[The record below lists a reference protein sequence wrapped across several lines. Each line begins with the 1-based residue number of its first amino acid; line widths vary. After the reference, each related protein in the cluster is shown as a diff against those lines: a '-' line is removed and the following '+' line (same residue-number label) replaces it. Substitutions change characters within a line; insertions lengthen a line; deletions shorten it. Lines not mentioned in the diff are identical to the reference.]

1 MTILKYLR
9 SFSISSRLYLLGLM
23 ITLLTLI
30 PLVIFTSA
38 YQDTLMEQKRDK
50 TRNLVE
56 SAHSLL
62 NFYYRQQTEGKLT
75 PDQAQLQA
83 KQAIAALRYENN
95 DYFWIN
101 DNQPHMIMHPFK
113 PELDG
118 KDLSQFQDPIGNR
131 LFVSMAD
138 TVRRQGEG
146 FVDYQWEKPGHDQ
159 PVDKISYVKG
169 FAPWGWI
176 IGSGIYVDDV
186 KAQFLAELKRL
197 GLILSLALLVM
208 LVLARAIGR
217 TITAPCESTLKAM
230 QDISSGDADL
240 TKRLPIQGDD
250 ELSKIAAAYNQFA
263 ERISDMLRAVSPV
276 SEHISAA
283 ASQLNAVA
291 NTTADSATMAH
302 QGVDSVAS
310 AMTELHS
317 SNQEVARSA
326 AHAAEAASEAQTHSD
341 QGMNVVSRSSKEMH
355 ALLALLD
362 ETNQSAQALAEDSE
376 TIGAVLDVIRNI
388 AEQTNLLALNA
399 AIEAAR
405 AGEQGRGFAVV
416 ADEVRTL
423 ATRTQ
428 ASTNE
433 IETIISRLQ
442 GRSADVSQAL
452 VQTREQSASTVEH
465 SEQVAQALEAISQQ
479 ISTIREL
486 NQHIADASQ
495 QQTDATEA
503 INMSLAELSEHSQ
516 SHVNQG
522 EQIAAASEQL
532 LSSGRHLN
540 QQISQFKVSA

>member
-1 MTILKYLR
+1 MTKLPHLR
-9 SFSISSRLYLLGLM
+9 SLSISSRLYLLGL
-23 ITLLTLI
+23 IITILTLLPLI
-30 PLVIFTSA
+30 TFMSG
-38 YQDTLMEQKRDK
+38 YQDTLLDQKRDK

-62 NFYYRQQTEGKLT
+62 TYYYQQETQGQLT
-75 PDQAQLQA
+75 RIEAQQQA
-83 KQAIAALRYENN
+83 KQAIASLRYENN

-101 DNQPHMIMHPFK
+101 DNHPKMVMHPFK

-118 KDLSQFQDPIGNR
+118 KDLSQFKDPLGHT

-138 TVRRQGEG
+138 IVSKQSQG
-146 FVDYQWEKPGHDQ
+146 FVDYQWEKPGHSE

-176 IGSGIYVDDV
+176 LGSGIYVDDV
-186 KAQFLAELKRL
+186 KALFYAELQRL
-197 GLILSLALLVM
+197 GLILAASLILM
-208 LVLARAIGR
+208 LVLAKVIGR
-217 TITAPCESTLKAM
+217 SITAPCESTLQAM
-230 QDISSGDADL
+230 QDISRGEGDL
-240 TKRLPIQGDD
+240 TRRLPVQGND
-250 ELSKIAAAYNQFA
+250 ELSRIAAAYNQFA
-263 ERISDMLRAVSPV
+263 DRISDMLRAVEPV
-276 SEHISAA
+276 SEHISSA

-291 NTTADSATMAH
+291 NTTAESASQAH

-326 AHAAEAASEAQTHSD
+326 ATAADAATAAQFHSE
-341 QGMNVVSRSSKEMH
+341 QGLSVVSRSGEEMR

-362 ETNQSAQALAEDSE
+362 ETNKSAQALAEDSE

-428 ASTNE
+428 SSTNE
-433 IETIISRLQ
+433 IETIITRLQ
-442 GRSADVSQAL
+442 NRSTNVSNAL
-452 VQTREQSASTVEH
+452 IQTSEQSASTVKH
-465 SEQVAQALEAISQQ
+465 AQDVADALEAISQQ
-479 ISTIREL
+479 IHTIREL

-495 QQTDATEA
+495 QQSDATEA
-503 INMSLAELSEHSQ
+503 INISLSQLSEHSH
-516 SHVNQG
+516 SHVSQG
-522 EQIAAASEQL
+522 QQIAAASEQL
-532 LSSGRHLN
+532 LTSGRHLN
-540 QQISQFKVSA
+540 VQISQFKI

>member
-1 MTILKYLR
+1 MTILHHLR
-9 SFSISSRLYLLGLM
+9 SLSISSRLYLLGFI
-23 ITLLTLI
+23 ITLLTLF
-30 PLVIFTSA
+30 PLMTFVSG
-38 YQDTLMEQKRDK
+38 YQDSLLDQKRDK

-62 NFYYRQQTEGKLT
+62 NFYYQQEKTGNLNRET
-75 PDQAQLQA
+75 AQQLA
-83 KQAIAALRYENN
+83 RQAIASLRYEKN

-101 DNQPHMIMHPFK
+101 DSHPRMIMHPFK

-118 KDLSQFQDPIGNR
+118 KDLSQFQDPIGNK
-131 LFVSMAD
+131 LFVNMAEI
-138 TVRRQGEG
+138 VQRQGEG
-146 FVDYQWEKPGHDQ
+146 FVDYQWEKPGHAQ
-159 PVDKISYVKG
+159 PVDKISFVKG
-169 FAPWGWI
+169 FSPWGWI

-186 KAQFLAELKRL
+186 AAQFYAELKRL
-197 GLILSLALLVM
+197 GLIIGGSLILM
-208 LVLARAIGR
+208 LILARAIGR

-230 QDISSGDADL
+230 QDISRGEGDL
-240 TKRLPIQGDD
+240 TRRLPVQGND
-250 ELSKIAAAYNQFA
+250 ELSKIATAYNQFA
-263 ERISDMLRAVSPV
+263 DKISEMLRAVSPV

-283 ASQLNAVA
+283 ASQLNVVA
-291 NTTADSATMAH
+291 NTTAESAGQAH
-302 QGVDSVAS
+302 QRVDSVAS

-326 AHAAEAASEAQTHSD
+326 TNAAEAATEAQTHSD
-341 QGMNVVSRSSKEMH
+341 QGLDVVSRSSEEMR

-362 ETNQSAQALAEDSE
+362 ETNESAKALAEDSE

-428 ASTNE
+428 SSTNE
-433 IETIISRLQ
+433 IETIITRLQ
-442 GRSADVSQAL
+442 NRSADVSRAL
-452 VQTREQSASTVEH
+452 VQTRDQSVSTVEH
-465 SEQVAQALEAISQQ
+465 SGEVAQALAAISQQ
-479 ISTIREL
+479 INTIRDL

-495 QQTDATEA
+495 QQTDAAEA
-503 INMSLAELSEHSQ
+503 INMSLAELSEHSHH
-516 SHVNQG
+516 HVAQG

-540 QQISQFKVSA
+540 EQISQFKI

>member
-1 MTILKYLR
+1 MTKLPHLR
-9 SFSISSRLYLLGLM
+9 SLSISSRLYLLGL
-23 ITLLTLI
+23 IITILTLLPLI
-30 PLVIFTSA
+30 TFISG
-38 YQDTLMEQKRDK
+38 YQESLLDQKRDK

-62 NFYYRQQTEGKLT
+62 TYYYQQETQGQLT
-75 PDQAQLQA
+75 RSEAQMQA
-83 KQAIAALRYENN
+83 KQAIASLRYENN

-101 DNQPHMIMHPFK
+101 DSHPKMVMHPFK

-118 KDLSQFQDPIGNR
+118 KDLSQFKDPLGHT
-131 LFVSMAD
+131 LFVSMASI
-138 TVRRQGEG
+138 VRQQSQG
-146 FVDYQWEKPGHDQ
+146 FVDYQWEKPGHSE

-176 IGSGIYVDDV
+176 LGSGIYVDDV
-186 KAQFLAELKRL
+186 KALFYAELQRL
-197 GLILSLALLVM
+197 GLILAASLILM
-208 LVLARAIGR
+208 LVLAKVIGR
-217 TITAPCESTLKAM
+217 SITAPCESTLLAM
-230 QDISSGDADL
+230 QDISRGEGDL
-240 TKRLPIQGDD
+240 TRRLPVQGND
-250 ELSKIAAAYNQFA
+250 EMSRIAEAYNQFA
-263 ERISDMLRAVSPV
+263 DRISDMLRAVEPV
-276 SEHISAA
+276 SEHISSA

-291 NTTADSATMAH
+291 TTTAESASQAH
-302 QGVDSVAS
+302 QGIDSVAS

-326 AHAAEAASEAQTHSD
+326 ATAADAAITAQSHSE
-341 QGMNVVSRSSKEMH
+341 QGLSVVSRSGEEMR

-428 ASTNE
+428 SSTNE
-433 IETIISRLQ
+433 IETIITRLQ
-442 GRSADVSQAL
+442 SRSTNVSHAL
-452 VQTREQSASTVEH
+452 LQTSEQSASTVKH
-465 SEQVAQALEAISQQ
+465 AQDVASALEAISQQ
-479 ISTIREL
+479 IHTIREL

-495 QQTDATEA
+495 QQSDATEA
-503 INMSLAELSEHSQ
+503 INISLSQLSEHSH
-516 SHVNQG
+516 SHVAQG
-522 EQIAAASEQL
+522 QQIAAASEQL
-532 LSSGRHLN
+532 LTSGRDLN
-540 QQISQFKVSA
+540 LQFSQFKI